1 MNVHDNSCLNEI
13 VLIDMPSCTT
23 CPAVVAATL
32 CDPLLSRNL
41 LQTHFNISIK
51 DLSNLHVL
59 DHHPLD
65 YGSTCSLEM
74 SDGSHNGCLLDTLYN
89 GHGIYYKYT
98 WRSIRCFTFISR
110 DRRRRDTSNGCA
122 LSMCVCQHQQLC
134 GFNSVDDASLINGKE
149 DSITCYL
156 GQGLLE
162 RLDGRDLTLLVV
174 YDTVAKTV
182 NPRKP
187 IETHSHEEA
196 DTLIPLHVILLILTS
211 SYYSWTWYLEGILGR

>member
-1 MNVHDNSCLNEI
+1 
-13 VLIDMPSCTT
+13 MPSCTT
-23 CPAVVAATL
+23 CPAVVAATHVTL
-32 CDPLLSRNL
+32 FFLVFSFD
-41 LQTHFNISIK
+41 QTPFNISIK
-51 DLSNLHVL
+51 DYSHLHVL

-65 YGSTCSLEM
+65 SGSTCSLDM
-74 SDGSHNGCLLDTLYN
+74 PDGSHDGCLLDTLCN
-89 GHGIYYKYT
+89 DQGIYYKYT
-98 WRSIRCFTFISR
+98 WSSIRCFTFISK

-162 RLDGRDLTLLVV
+162 RLDGRDLTLVVV
-174 YDTVAKTV
+174 YDIVAKTV

-196 DTLIPLHVILLILTS
+196 DTLIPLRVILLILTS
-211 SYYSWTWYLEGILGR
+211 SYYSWTWYHEGILGR